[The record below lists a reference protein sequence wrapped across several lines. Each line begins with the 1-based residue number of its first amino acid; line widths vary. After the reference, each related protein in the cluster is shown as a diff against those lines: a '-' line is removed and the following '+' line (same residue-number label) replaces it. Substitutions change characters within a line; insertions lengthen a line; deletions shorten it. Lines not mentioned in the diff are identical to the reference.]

1 MFQSELPDSFWTG
14 LLPQV
19 LDTSSAISP
28 YFLAYKAAQVKAGDL
43 GFLSRDIKVLD
54 LLLNRTDVH
63 HVFPSN
69 HLKKHGVQRGR
80 YNQIANF
87 VLAQSE
93 INIAI
98 ADRAPETYF
107 AELSAQCAGGPR
119 KYGGITDIEDMR
131 ANLRAHCID
140 SSILDGAVP
149 SYGDFLE
156 GRRALL
162 AEKIRKWYS
171 SL

>member
-1 MFQSELPDSFWTG
+1 
-14 LLPQV
+14 V

-28 YFLAYKAAQVKAGDL
+28 YFLAYKAAQVKAGDP
-43 GFLSRDIKVLD
+43 GFLSKDIKVLD
-54 LLLNRTDVH
+54 LLMNRTDVH

-69 HLKKHGVQRGR
+69 HLKKAGLPRGR

-98 ADRAPETYF
+98 GDRAPEDYF
-107 AELSAQCAGGPR
+107 SKLADQASGGQKR
-119 KYGGITDIEDMR
+119 YGGITSMEEMR

-140 SSILDGAVP
+140 PSVLDGTLP
-149 SYGDFLE
+149 TYDDFLDQ
-156 GRRALL
+156 RRGLL
-162 AEKIRKWYS
+162 AEKIRTWYQ